1 VCFVAFVP
9 FVGLLFAI
17 FFLRNA
23 YTHHRWFD
31 LLRLLSGQVAH
42 HKLKFLNFLNF
53 LNIVFIIFIF
63 VMFGI
68 NGSATLTMN
77 GSTTLTTSK
86 VYDLSPGQ
94 GMRPALCGTSLAGT
108 GFRHAKRGT
117 ATKTEILTHPWWGEG
132 TTTSPTNRLPISFT
146 LKVRVILVSGGENG
160 QRSQ

>member
-63 VMFGI
+63 VMFGMNPSTPLRTSGSTMLTV
-68 NGSATLTMN
+68 NGSA
-77 GSTTLTTSK
+77 TLTTSK
-86 VYDLSPGQ
+86 VYDLSPGS
-94 GMRPALCGTSLAGT
+94 GDASRTLRDEPGGH
-108 GFRHAKRGT
+108 G
-117 ATKTEILTHPWWGEG
+117 I
-132 TTTSPTNRLPISFT
+132 SPR
-146 LKVRVILVSGGENG
+146 
-160 QRSQ
+160 